1 MKSLSL
7 PFRIDV
13 DGHVATTGQYAKVVE
28 GQLLDVLATNHTE
41 RIMRPD
47 YGADLQRALFD
58 PVDDLVRSD
67 AGRQVMARI
76 QQWAPR
82 VTMDTVRFNSDAL
95 KPGQVFVDVTFK
107 AGALSEVLT
116 IRVPVSAFLNEE
128 TPL

>member
-13 DGHVATTGQYAKVVE
+13 DGHVATTNQYARVVE
-28 GQLLDVLATNHTE
+28 GQLLDVLVTNHTE

-47 YGADLQRALFD
+47 YGADFQRALFD
-58 PVDDLVRSD
+58 PTDELVRSD
-67 AGRQVMARI
+67 AARQVMARI

-82 VTMDTVRFNSDAL
+82 VTMDTVEFSSDAL

-116 IRVPVSAFLNEE
+116 IRLPVSAFLNEE